1 MVKVTLDAK
10 RGVGPLRNE
19 KPRMGVRGSL
29 GREKDGGMIGLLFGI
44 PGHSPPLNLE
54 FLAPR
59 TGEVGHHRMVI
70 AGASATIHKLMAH
83 SQDVVDPLLS
93 FINKPQTLYI
103 NKIH

>member
-1 MVKVTLDAK
+1 MEEVTLDVK
-10 RGVGPLRNE
+10 QGWGRLETKSPGW
-19 KPRMGVRGSL
+19 GSGDRL
-29 GREKDGGMIGLLFGI
+29 GGGWKGMIGLLFGI
-44 PGHSPPLNLE
+44 PSHSPPLNLE